1 MRSMSL
7 IFLRVR
13 GAGFLFLISGQRREV
28 VIMHIFARL
37 RCQRARVSGEMGVR
51 GGLSD
56 VWGGGLSD
64 VPGGGLSD
72 VPGGGLRD
80 CLGQSMLVEEIG

>member
-1 MRSMSL
+1 
-7 IFLRVR
+7 
-13 GAGFLFLISGQRREV
+13 
-28 VIMHIFARL
+28 MHIFARL

-56 VWGGGLSD
+56 VWCGGLSDVRSGGLSD

-72 VPGGGLRD
+72 VPGGGLSD
-80 CLGQSMLVEEIG
+80 CLGQSMPVEEIG